1 MKHTDPQRVETF
13 TDYVR
18 EHQSDFYRLAFSYV
32 HDQDA
37 ALDVVQE
44 ALEKALRGLGGLR
57 QPEYMRTWFY
67 RILVNESLTSLR
79 RRKHE
84 VLPLPE
90 LLDSLPARE
99 GRDSA
104 ETLDLYAAIDKLEP
118 KLKTVVMLRFFEDMK
133 FSEIS
138 LVTGTNINTVK
149 SRLSAAL
156 RRLRLSIEEEP
167 V

>member
-1 MKHTDPQRVETF
+1 MKQAESQRIEQF

-18 EHQSDFYRLAFSYV
+18 ERQNDFYRLALSYV
-32 HDQDA
+32 HDQEA

-44 ALEKALRGLGGLR
+44 ALEKALRGLDGLR
-57 QPEYMRTWFY
+57 QPEYMKTWFY

-90 LLDSLPARE
+90 ILDSLPAQPA
-99 GRDSA
+99 RDSA

-118 KLKTVVMLRFFEDMK
+118 KLKTVVILRFFEDMK
-133 FSEIS
+133 FSEIAD
-138 LVTGTNINTVK
+138 VTGANINTVK
-149 SRLSAAL
+149 SRHSAAL